1 MHDFNYYFFFA
12 QYLPSATVVGVVTLD
27 VVPDVIEVSVDAV
40 VPLTE
45 VTVVSITVVS
55 ALSVVEIAVVPLV
68 VVVSILMVVV
78 CVSVVVVVVVVAV
91 VVVVVVVV
99 VVTVVEDVVV
109 VVAPSSPVKHCVCT
123 VSSLTIPPGPRT
135 SQPPHPDLGHCTYLS
150 CSDMSSDV

>member
-1 MHDFNYYFFFA
+1 MTSITIFA

-78 CVSVVVVVVVVAV
+78 CVSVVVVV
-91 VVVVVVVV
+91 
-99 VVTVVEDVVV
+99 TVVEDVVV

-123 VSSLTIPPGPRT
+123 VSSLTIPLGPRT
-135 SQPPHPDLGHCTYLS
+135 SQPPQPVLGHCTYFS